1 MRAAPLTM
9 IALLVLSGI
18 ASAKTRS
25 WISPGPALPHIVLT
39 DHDGNPVAFDRLVAG
54 RVVAVN
60 FFFTQCS
67 SVCPAQTA
75 ILRQTKELI
84 EKEASADRKPLFISI
99 SVDPRIDTPTR
110 IRQYAERF
118 DLALGETHD
127 WVMLTGAPEATSTL
141 IAAFDETAG
150 PTPGDHSGSIWI
162 GSQSAGRWA
171 RIPTS
176 SAEASSPAAL
186 ASILREAAR

>member
-1 MRAAPLTM
+1 MRALPFTM

-18 ASAKTRS
+18 AGAKTRS

-39 DHDGNPVAFDRLVAG
+39 DHDGSPVAFDRLVAG

-67 SVCPAQTA
+67 SVCPVQTA

-84 EKEASADRKPLFISI
+84 EKEASADRNPLFISI
-99 SVDPRIDTPTR
+99 SVNPEFDTPTR

-150 PTPGDHSGSIWI
+150 RRPAII
-162 GSQSAGRWA
+162 AGR
-171 RIPTS
+171 S
-176 SAEASSPAAL
+176 GL
-186 ASILREAAR
+186 AARAPGVGRAFPHHRQKRRRQQH